1 MSPWLLVPYQGWEV
15 PVVLSWRQGYSVS
28 KLAWCVR
35 YSKTVT
41 WMWWLYRRS
50 QTQCVQAPIC
60 CLPCGRFDS
69 SGNVTLFPQCPAS
82 CLSGLLHYSVHRY
95 RCCTCMC
102 MHTRGDVWFSTQA
115 LCCMCM
121 WKVSEV
127 NTLSHR
133 PYVPFFF
140 LSFFLSFSFFI
151 SGFIAIVLSLLSFC
165 FFLSFFL
172 SYFLSPSLPPSLP
185 SFLTS

>member
-15 PVVLSWRQGYSVS
+15 PGVLSWRQGYSVS

-35 YSKTVT
+35 YSRTVT

-69 SGNVTLFPQCPAS
+69 SGNVTLFPQCAAS
-82 CLSGLLHYSVHRY
+82 CLSGLLHYSVHPY

-127 NTLSHR
+127 NISSHR

-140 LSFFLSFSFFI
+140 LFLSFCLHHYRSFFTL
-151 SGFIAIVLSLLSFC
+151 FLFLP
-165 FFLSFFL
+165 FFLTFL
-172 SYFLSPSLPPSLP
+172 LP
-185 SFLTS
+185 